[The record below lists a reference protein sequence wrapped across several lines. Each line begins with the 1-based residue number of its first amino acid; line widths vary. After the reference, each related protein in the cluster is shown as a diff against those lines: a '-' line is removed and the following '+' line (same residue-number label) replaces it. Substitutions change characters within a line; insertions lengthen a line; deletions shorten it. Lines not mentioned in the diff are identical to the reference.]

1 MQCMAVFC
9 VFGKSKCAANNA
21 ALGRISHY
29 KKDPRLLEGDDYAL
43 SARLLCRSSES

>member
-1 MQCMAVFC
+1 MRGQ
-9 VFGKSKCAANNA
+9 NA

-43 SARLLCRSSES
+43 SARLLCRSSEFQVARLH